1 MYAIPCFSRVAGS
14 AEAFESRVFPGLFLA
29 ASITVR
35 QDMKLAAARCIAV
48 TWDIVKFGGKYAE

>member
-1 MYAIPCFSRVAGS
+1 MPYRASAGVAGS

-35 QDMKLAAARCIAV
+35 RDMKLAAARCTAV